1 MKVKLY
7 IRQANDLTRRPI
19 GDVDL
24 ATDDPI
30 EIARRWTVVGAN
42 GDPHGVND
50 DELAGQLFDEGEGGS
65 GAGFELIYG
74 LND

>member
-7 IRQANDLTRRPI
+7 IRQANELTRRPI

-24 ATDDPI
+24 ATEEPL
-30 EIARRWTVVGAN
+30 EIARRWTIAGAD
-42 GDPHGVND
+42 GDAHGVN
-50 DELAGQLFDEGEGGS
+50 ENEVAGQLFDEGEGGS

-74 LND
+74 LDR